1 MHMTPHTERLQTF
14 LSPRSMKM
22 CIVGVSASPIACSDR
37 AMGVRTRPSP
47 NSVIG
52 LCELGL
58 DLDLMQ

>member
-22 CIVGVSASPIACSDR
+22 CIVGVSASSIACSDR
-37 AMGVRTRPSP
+37 AMGVRPRP

-52 LCELGL
+52 LWELGL
-58 DLDLMQ
+58 ALDLMQ